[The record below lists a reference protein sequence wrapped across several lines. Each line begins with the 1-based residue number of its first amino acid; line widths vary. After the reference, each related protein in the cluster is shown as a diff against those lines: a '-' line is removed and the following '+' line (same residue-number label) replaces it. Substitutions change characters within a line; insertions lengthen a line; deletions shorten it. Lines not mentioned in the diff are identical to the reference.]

1 MKKITLI
8 MITALF
14 LNSCITFKTVP
25 NFVSSKELAALT
37 IGTSKSQVKIN
48 LGNTSP
54 YDILAGWSQDCEVHQ
69 YKYKK
74 SSHKLRKKEET
85 LESGLSSG
93 KLQYDKPED
102 AYLVYKNGKL
112 STLITD
118 AGKKGLESLMD
129 DALVVKE
136 ACSEKGLAGC
146 MDPASLNYN
155 KEAVISDGNC
165 EYCPCDF
172 VKNPNYD
179 KNKPAA
185 SCQTNNL
192 KCIPVKK
199 PVDNTVKKPVEA
211 EKKKEC
217 TDCDIIERIASNP
230 NAKIN
235 VNFSSNSNALRNIF
249 SPSKNQTT
257 ISLNEPK
264 SEEDNIA
271 QQKID
276 EEIAA
281 AKQKR
286 DEEKAA
292 AKEKRDEE
300 KAAAK
305 KERDEEKAAAKQ
317 KRDQEKANREK
328 PNLFNSN

>member
-14 LNSCITFKTVP
+14 LNSCITYKTVP

-37 IGTSKSQVKIN
+37 IGTSKAQVKIN

-69 YKYKK
+69 YQYKK

-93 KLQYDKPED
+93 RLQYDKPED

-118 AGKKGLESLMD
+118 AGKKDLESLMD
-129 DALVVKE
+129 DVVGVKN

-146 MDPASLNYN
+146 MDPESINYN
-155 KEAVISDGNC
+155 KDAVISDGNC

-172 VKNPNYD
+172 EKNPNYD

-199 PVDNTVKKPVEA
+199 PGDNGVKKSGDNGVKKPGDNSVNEA
-211 EKKKEC
+211 DKKKEC
-217 TDCDIIERIASNP
+217 TDCDIIEKIASNP
-230 NAKIN
+230 NANITIN
-235 VNFSSNSNALRNIF
+235 LGSNSNSLRNVF
-249 SPSKNQTT
+249 SPSKKKTT
-257 ISLNEPK
+257 ISLTETANDENK
-264 SEEDNIA
+264 KVISEIPEKNS
-271 QQKID
+271 K
-276 EEIAA
+276 
-281 AKQKR
+281 KQK
-286 DEEKAA
+286 
-292 AKEKRDEE
+292 
-300 KAAAK
+300 
-305 KERDEEKAAAKQ
+305 
-317 KRDQEKANREK
+317 
-328 PNLFNSN
+328 

>member
-37 IGTSKSQVKIN
+37 IGTSKEQVKIN

-69 YKYKK
+69 YQYKK
-74 SSHKLRKKEET
+74 SSHKLRKKEQT

-118 AGKKGLESLMD
+118 AGKKDLESLMD
-129 DALVVKE
+129 DVVGVKN

-146 MDPASLNYN
+146 MDPESINYN
-155 KEAVISDGNC
+155 KDAVISDGNC

-199 PVDNTVKKPVEA
+199 PGDNGVKKSGDNGVKKPGDNSVNEA
-211 EKKKEC
+211 DKKKEC
-217 TDCDIIERIASNP
+217 TDCDIIEKIASNP
-230 NAKIN
+230 NANITIN
-235 VNFSSNSNALRNIF
+235 LGSNSNSLRNVF
-249 SPSKNQTT
+249 SPSKKKTT
-257 ISLNEPK
+257 ISLTETE
-264 SEEDNIA
+264 SDEDNKVIS
-271 QQKID
+271 
-276 EEIAA
+276 EIPDKRSK
-281 AKQKR
+281 KQKGN
-286 DEEKAA
+286 EEKAN
-292 AKEKRDEE
+292 K
-300 KAAAK
+300 
-305 KERDEEKAAAKQ
+305 
-317 KRDQEKANREK
+317 EK
-328 PNLFNSN
+328 PNLFKPN

>member
-8 MITALF
+8 MITVLF

-37 IGTSKSQVKIN
+37 IGTSKAQVKIN

-74 SSHKLRKKEET
+74 SSHKLSAKNQS

-93 KLQYDKPED
+93 QLQYDKPED

-118 AGKKGLESLMD
+118 AGKKDLESLMD
-129 DALVVKE
+129 DVVAVKN
-136 ACSEKGLAGC
+136 ACSEKGLSGC
-146 MDPASLNYN
+146 MDPESINYN
-155 KEAVISDGNC
+155 KDAVVSDGNC

-199 PVDNTVKKPVEA
+199 PGDNAVKKLVEV

-235 VNFSSNSNALRNIF
+235 VNFSSNSNSLRNIF

-257 ISLNEPK
+257 ISLTDPK
-264 SEEDNIA
+264 SEEDIIA
-271 QQKID
+271 KQKLD
-276 EEIAA
+276 EEMAAAKEIRDEEKAAAKQKRNEDKAA

-286 DEEKAA
+286 DEEKA
-292 AKEKRDEE
+292 K
-300 KAAAK
+300 
-305 KERDEEKAAAKQ
+305 
-317 KRDQEKANREK
+317 REK
-328 PNLFNSN
+328 PNLFKQN

>member
-8 MITALF
+8 MITVLF

-37 IGTSKSQVKIN
+37 IGTSKAQVKIN

-74 SSHKLRKKEET
+74 SSHKLSAKNQS

-93 KLQYDKPED
+93 QLQYDKPED

-118 AGKKGLESLMD
+118 AGKKDLESLMD
-129 DALVVKE
+129 DVVAVKN
-136 ACSEKGLAGC
+136 ACSEKGLSGC
-146 MDPASLNYN
+146 MDPESINYN
-155 KEAVISDGNC
+155 KDAVVSDGNC

-199 PVDNTVKKPVEA
+199 PGDNAVKKLVEV

-235 VNFSSNSNALRNIF
+235 VNFSSNSNSLRNIF

-257 ISLNEPK
+257 ISLTDPK
-264 SEEDNIA
+264 SEEDIIA
-271 QQKID
+271 KQKLD
-276 EEIAA
+276 EEMAAAKEIRDEEKAAAKQKRNEEKAA

-286 DEEKAA
+286 DEEKA
-292 AKEKRDEE
+292 
-300 KAAAK
+300 
-305 KERDEEKAAAKQ
+305 
-317 KRDQEKANREK
+317 NREK
-328 PNLFNSN
+328 PNLFKQN

>member
-37 IGTSKSQVKIN
+37 IGTSKAQVKIN

-118 AGKKGLESLMD
+118 AGKKDLESLMD
-129 DALVVKE
+129 DVVGVKN

-146 MDPASLNYN
+146 MDPESINYN
-155 KEAVISDGNC
+155 KDAVISDGNC

-172 VKNPNYD
+172 EKNPNYD

-199 PVDNTVKKPVEA
+199 PGDNGVKKSGDNAVKKSSGDNSVNESD
-211 EKKKEC
+211 KKKEC
-217 TDCDIIERIASNP
+217 TDCDIIEKIASNP
-230 NAKIN
+230 NANITIN
-235 VNFSSNSNALRNIF
+235 LGSNSNSLRNVF
-249 SPSKNQTT
+249 SPSKKKTT
-257 ISLNEPK
+257 ISLTEPV
-264 SEEDNIA
+264 SGEDNNVSS
-271 QQKID
+271 
-276 EEIAA
+276 EIPEKKAK
-281 AKQKR
+281 KQKSN
-286 DEEKAA
+286 E
-292 AKEKRDEE
+292 
-300 KAAAK
+300 
-305 KERDEEKAAAKQ
+305 
-317 KRDQEKANREK
+317 EKANREK
-328 PNLFNSN
+328 PNLFKPN

>member
-37 IGTSKSQVKIN
+37 IGTSKAQVKIN

-93 KLQYDKPED
+93 RLQYDKPED

-118 AGKKGLESLMD
+118 AGKKDLESLMD
-129 DALVVKE
+129 DVVGVKN

-146 MDPASLNYN
+146 MDPESINYN
-155 KEAVISDGNC
+155 KDAVISDGNC

-199 PVDNTVKKPVEA
+199 PGDNGVKKPGDNSVNEA
-211 EKKKEC
+211 DKKNQC
-217 TDCDIIERIASNP
+217 TDCDIIEKIASNP
-230 NAKIN
+230 NANITIN
-235 VNFSSNSNALRNIF
+235 LGSNSNSLRNVF
-249 SPSKNQTT
+249 SPSKKKTT
-257 ISLNEPK
+257 ISLTETANDENK
-264 SEEDNIA
+264 KVISEIPEKNS
-271 QQKID
+271 K
-276 EEIAA
+276 
-281 AKQKR
+281 KQK
-286 DEEKAA
+286 
-292 AKEKRDEE
+292 
-300 KAAAK
+300 
-305 KERDEEKAAAKQ
+305 
-317 KRDQEKANREK
+317 
-328 PNLFNSN
+328 

>member
-1 MKKITLI
+1 
-8 MITALF
+8 MITVLF

-37 IGTSKSQVKIN
+37 IGTSKAQVKIN

-69 YKYKK
+69 YQYKK
-74 SSHKLRKKEET
+74 SSHKLRKKEQT

-118 AGKKGLESLMD
+118 AGKKDLESLMD
-129 DALVVKE
+129 DVVGVKN

-146 MDPASLNYN
+146 MDPESINYN
-155 KEAVISDGNC
+155 KDAVISDGNC

-199 PVDNTVKKPVEA
+199 PGDNAVKKLVEV

-235 VNFSSNSNALRNIF
+235 VNFSSNSNSLRNIF

-257 ISLNEPK
+257 ISLTDPK
-264 SEEDNIA
+264 SEEDVIA
-271 QQKID
+271 KQKLD
-276 EEIAA
+276 EEMAAAKEIRDEEKAAAKQKRNEEKAA

-286 DEEKAA
+286 DEEKA
-292 AKEKRDEE
+292 
-300 KAAAK
+300 
-305 KERDEEKAAAKQ
+305 
-317 KRDQEKANREK
+317 NREK
-328 PNLFNSN
+328 PNLFKQN

>member
-37 IGTSKSQVKIN
+37 IGTSKAQVKIN

-54 YDILAGWSQDCEVHQ
+54 YDILAGWSQDCEVHK

-74 SSHKLRKKEET
+74 SSHKLSAKNQS

-93 KLQYDKPED
+93 QLQYDKPED

-118 AGKKGLESLMD
+118 AGKKDLESLMD
-129 DALVVKE
+129 DVVGVKN

-146 MDPASLNYN
+146 MDPESINYN
-155 KEAVISDGNC
+155 KDAVISDGNC

-172 VKNPNYD
+172 EKNPNYD

-199 PVDNTVKKPVEA
+199 PGDNAVKKPGDNA
-211 EKKKEC
+211 GKKSWIIWFRGIWFRGSEIQSGDNSVNESDKKNQC
-217 TDCDIIERIASNP
+217 TDCDIIEKIASNP
-230 NAKIN
+230 NANITIN
-235 VNFSSNSNALRNIF
+235 LGSNSNSLRNVF
-249 SPSKNQTT
+249 SPSKKKTT
-257 ISLNEPK
+257 ISLTETANDENK
-264 SEEDNIA
+264 KVISEIPEKNS
-271 QQKID
+271 K
-276 EEIAA
+276 
-281 AKQKR
+281 KQK
-286 DEEKAA
+286 
-292 AKEKRDEE
+292 
-300 KAAAK
+300 
-305 KERDEEKAAAKQ
+305 
-317 KRDQEKANREK
+317 
-328 PNLFNSN
+328 

>member
-74 SSHKLRKKEET
+74 SSHKLSAKNQS

-93 KLQYDKPED
+93 QLQYDKPED

-118 AGKKGLESLMD
+118 AGKKDLESLMD
-129 DALVVKE
+129 DVVAVKN
-136 ACSEKGLAGC
+136 ACSEKGLSGC
-146 MDPASLNYN
+146 MDPESINYN
-155 KEAVISDGNC
+155 KDAVVSDGNC

-199 PVDNTVKKPVEA
+199 PGDNAVKKLVEV

-235 VNFSSNSNALRNIF
+235 VNFSSNSNSLRNIF

-257 ISLNEPK
+257 ISLTDPK
-264 SEEDNIA
+264 SEEDIIA
-271 QQKID
+271 KQKLD
-276 EEIAA
+276 EEMAAAKEIRDEEKAAAKQKRNEEKAA

-286 DEEKAA
+286 DEEKA
-292 AKEKRDEE
+292 K
-300 KAAAK
+300 
-305 KERDEEKAAAKQ
+305 
-317 KRDQEKANREK
+317 REK
-328 PNLFNSN
+328 PNLFKQN

>member
-8 MITALF
+8 MITVLF

-37 IGTSKSQVKIN
+37 IGTSKAQVKIN

-118 AGKKGLESLMD
+118 AGKKGLETLMD
-129 DALVVKE
+129 DVVGVKN

-146 MDPASLNYN
+146 MDPESINYN
-155 KEAVISDGNC
+155 KDAVVSDGNC

-192 KCIPVKK
+192 KCIPIKKPGDNAVKK
-199 PVDNTVKKPVEA
+199 LVEV

-235 VNFSSNSNALRNIF
+235 VNFSSNSNSLRDVF
-249 SPSKNQTT
+249 SPSKKKTT
-257 ISLNEPK
+257 ISLTETESDEDNKVISEIPDK
-264 SEEDNIA
+264 KAKKQKSSEEKDA
-271 QQKID
+271 K
-276 EEIAA
+276 
-281 AKQKR
+281 KQKR
-286 DEEKAA
+286 DEEN
-292 AKEKRDEE
+292 
-300 KAAAK
+300 
-305 KERDEEKAAAKQ
+305 
-317 KRDQEKANREK
+317 ANREK
-328 PNLFNSN
+328 PNLFNPN

>member
-8 MITALF
+8 MITVLF

-37 IGTSKSQVKIN
+37 IGTSKAQVKIN

-74 SSHKLRKKEET
+74 SSHKLSAKNQS

-93 KLQYDKPED
+93 QLQYDKPED

-118 AGKKGLESLMD
+118 AGKKDLESLMD
-129 DALVVKE
+129 DVVAVKN
-136 ACSEKGLAGC
+136 ACSEKGLSGC
-146 MDPASLNYN
+146 MDPESINYN
-155 KEAVISDGNC
+155 KDAVVSDGNC

-199 PVDNTVKKPVEA
+199 PGDNAVKKLVEV

-235 VNFSSNSNALRNIF
+235 VNFSSNSNSLRNIF

-257 ISLNEPK
+257 ISLTEPK
-264 SEEDNIA
+264 SEEDIIA
-271 QQKID
+271 KQKLD
-276 EEIAA
+276 EEMAAAKEIRDEEKAAAKQKRNEEKAA

-286 DEEKAA
+286 DEEKA
-292 AKEKRDEE
+292 
-300 KAAAK
+300 
-305 KERDEEKAAAKQ
+305 
-317 KRDQEKANREK
+317 NREK
-328 PNLFNSN
+328 PNLFKQN

>member
-8 MITALF
+8 MITVLF

-37 IGTSKSQVKIN
+37 IGTSKAQVKIN

-74 SSHKLRKKEET
+74 SSHKLSAKNQS

-93 KLQYDKPED
+93 QLQYDKPED

-118 AGKKGLESLMD
+118 AGKKDLESLMD
-129 DALVVKE
+129 DVVAVKN
-136 ACSEKGLAGC
+136 ACSEKGLSGC
-146 MDPASLNYN
+146 MDPESINYN
-155 KEAVISDGNC
+155 KDAVVSDGNC

-199 PVDNTVKKPVEA
+199 PGDNAVKKLVEV

-235 VNFSSNSNALRNIF
+235 VNFSSNSNSLRNIF

-257 ISLNEPK
+257 ISLTDPK
-264 SEEDNIA
+264 SEEDIIA
-271 QQKID
+271 KQKLD
-276 EEIAA
+276 EEMAAAKEIRDEEKAAAKQKRNEEKAA

-286 DEEKAA
+286 DEEKA
-292 AKEKRDEE
+292 K
-300 KAAAK
+300 
-305 KERDEEKAAAKQ
+305 
-317 KRDQEKANREK
+317 REK
-328 PNLFNSN
+328 PNLFKQN

>member
-37 IGTSKSQVKIN
+37 IGTSKAQVKIN

-74 SSHKLRKKEET
+74 SCHKLSAKNQS

-93 KLQYDKPED
+93 QLQYEKPED

-118 AGKKGLESLMD
+118 AGKKDLESLMD
-129 DALVVKE
+129 DVVGVKN

-146 MDPASLNYN
+146 MDPESINYN
-155 KEAVISDGNC
+155 KDAVVSDGNC

-192 KCIPVKK
+192 KCIPIKKPGDNAVKK
-199 PVDNTVKKPVEA
+199 LVEV

-235 VNFSSNSNALRNIF
+235 VNFSSNSNSLRNIF

-257 ISLNEPK
+257 ISLTDPK
-264 SEEDNIA
+264 SEEDIIA
-271 QQKID
+271 KQKLD
-276 EEIAA
+276 EEMAAAKEIRDEEKAAAKQKRNEEKAA

-286 DEEKAA
+286 DEEKA
-292 AKEKRDEE
+292 
-300 KAAAK
+300 
-305 KERDEEKAAAKQ
+305 
-317 KRDQEKANREK
+317 NREK
-328 PNLFNSN
+328 PNLFKQN

>member
-37 IGTSKSQVKIN
+37 IGTSKAQVKIN

-118 AGKKGLESLMD
+118 AGKKDLESLMD
-129 DALVVKE
+129 DVVGVKN

-146 MDPASLNYN
+146 MDPESINYN
-155 KEAVISDGNC
+155 KDAVISDGNC

-199 PVDNTVKKPVEA
+199 PGDNGVKKSGDNGVKKPGDNSVNEA
-211 EKKKEC
+211 DKKKEC
-217 TDCDIIERIASNP
+217 TDCDIIEKIASNP
-230 NAKIN
+230 NANITIN
-235 VNFSSNSNALRNIF
+235 LGSNSNSLRNVF
-249 SPSKNQTT
+249 SPSKKKTT
-257 ISLNEPK
+257 ISLTETE
-264 SEEDNIA
+264 SDEDNKVIS
-271 QQKID
+271 
-276 EEIAA
+276 EIPDKRSK
-281 AKQKR
+281 KQKGN
-286 DEEKAA
+286 EEKAN
-292 AKEKRDEE
+292 K
-300 KAAAK
+300 
-305 KERDEEKAAAKQ
+305 
-317 KRDQEKANREK
+317 EK
-328 PNLFNSN
+328 PNLFKPN